1 MASVLDS
8 EMRDPG
14 APVDVDAPV
23 LFPKLLPWLLA
34 VCGIVGLIASFT
46 LTVEKFELASD
57 PGYVPSCSIN
67 PVVNCGS
74 IMDTSQAAVF
84 GFPNSLLGIA
94 GFAALLAVAV
104 MMGRTPQRFVL
115 IGLQVGLT
123 AALVFVHW
131 LMFQSF
137 YRIGALCPYC
147 MAVWVAVV
155 LAFWYV
161 SLRSADEFAT
171 TGRARRVVD
180 RLVSVHSVIPVLWV
194 LVVIG
199 LITERFW
206 YYWSTLL

>member
-1 MASVLDS
+1 MAAVLDS
-8 EMRDPG
+8 ETPDSG
-14 APVDVDAPV
+14 APPDLDAPV
-23 LFPKLLPWLLA
+23 LFPKLLPWLLGI
-34 VCGIVGLIASFT
+34 CGTIGLIASFT
-46 LTVEKFELASD
+46 LTVEKFELATD
-57 PGYVPSCSIN
+57 PDYVPSCSIN

-131 LMFQSF
+131 LIFQSF

-161 SLRSADEFAT
+161 SLRTADEFAT
-171 TGRARRVVD
+171 TERSRRVVD
-180 RLVSVHSVIPVLWV
+180 RLVSIHSVVPVLWV
-194 LVVIG
+194 LVVIA